1 MNPFRQRHCLRRV
14 CQHAAVLG
22 GLMIGT
28 TGAVAQITLDG
39 TLGPAGPLG
48 GPDYQIP
55 AAVGQQH
62 GGNLFHSFGLF
73 NIHGGESAIFSG
85 PNSVDNII
93 GRVTGGETSWI
104 DGTLRSTIPN
114 ANLYLLNPAGVLFG
128 ENAHLDVQGSFHV
141 STADYLRLG
150 DAARFDAR
158 IPGNSLLSTAPPSAF
173 GFLSEHPA
181 PITVRGSSLEVPVG
195 KSLSLIGGDIELTKE
210 LATSSNLF
218 ALSGRINIASVASSG
233 EVIPNNPDEPAG
245 LKMEGFEKL
254 GNIRL
259 TRSVFPDD
267 PERWVPNIVTDGD
280 PGGTIVIR
288 GGQLTIDQ
296 GAIGS
301 NSSSE
306 STIDHPGVGID
317 IDVTGNIFLL
327 GEISSVSYGAGR
339 AGDVRI
345 AANRLHVTGGEVPT
359 QSGGSFLYL
368 GNIGSR
374 AFGTGDGGNID
385 ITTDSLLVE
394 NNAQIGASVEA
405 IGSGSGGD
413 VTIQTGDLQV
423 LGNQKMAFI
432 QTSTYGTGEAGNL
445 TITADKVL
453 MRGGP
458 GFTGLST
465 GVDSS
470 ARGSASAG
478 DLRLSARN
486 LQVLDGAQITAG
498 ISSGAGDG
506 GKIEISA
513 DTIVVDG
520 VNADGFPAGIFASSR
535 FIRSTQEPTTG
546 DGGAIRITA
555 RTLQLT
561 DRATIN
567 AFSDSYGDP
576 GDIDIQVKSLE
587 VSNGAY
593 ITNSNFGLGKTGGI
607 INIEAEQVRLEGP
620 SPKDEFTGIFSLGG
634 VIAPSAGN
642 IFLNTINLQIVD
654 GALISSRTF
663 GPGAG
668 GAVTINADHALI
680 AGEDPINQVSSQID
694 ASTRI
699 SGNFAD
705 NATGRGGDIVLKV
718 RELDLR
724 DGGQITTASRSAGDS
739 GNITLVTER
748 LTLADAASISAQS
761 MQSADAG
768 SITITARDHL
778 KSQGSTITTEA
789 NAGAGGNIDIQA
801 PQLVTL
807 IDSDITTSV
816 RSGDA
821 NAGNITIT
829 EPAALTLVEGS
840 RIAATTFG
848 GRGGFV
854 RIKAGA
860 VVQSADSA
868 ITADALSKVGIDGE
882 VNIDSPAVDL
892 TAGLVRLPATF
903 FDATR
908 ILTTAC
914 AERWRSD
921 AIRLTIRRYDTLP
934 DSPYGLRTAF
944 PEPTAAAWPV
954 PAEAAGT
961 SGVKNWLMAADEC
974 RDDG

>member
-1 MNPFRQRHCLRRV
+1 
-14 CQHAAVLG
+14 
-22 GLMIGT
+22 
-28 TGAVAQITLDG
+28 VAFAQVTLDG
-39 TLGPAGPLG
+39 TLGPAGSLP
-48 GPDYQIP
+48 GPNYQIP
-55 AAVGQQH
+55 AEVGRQV
-62 GGNLFHSFGLF
+62 GGNLFHSFGKF
-73 NIHGGESAIFSG
+73 SVYNGESATFTG
-85 PNSVDNII
+85 PDSVKNII
-93 GRVTGGETSWI
+93 GRVTGGERSWL

-114 ANLYLLNPAGVLFG
+114 ADLYLLNPAGILFG
-128 ENAHLDVQGSFHV
+128 PNASLDVNGSFHA
-141 STADYLRLG
+141 STANYLRLG
-150 DAARFDAR
+150 EKGRFDATEPR
-158 IPGNSLLSTAPPSAF
+158 NSLLTSAPPSAF
-173 GFLSEHPA
+173 GFLGDNPA
-181 PITVRGSSLEVPVG
+181 LITVRGSSLEVPVG

-267 PERWVPNIVTDGD
+267 PERWVPNIVTDGN

-306 STIDHPGVGID
+306 STIDHPGIGID
-317 IDVTGNIFLL
+317 IDITENIFLL
-327 GEISSVSYGAGR
+327 GEIGSVSYGSGR

-345 AANRLHVTGGEVPT
+345 VANRLHVRGGQIPT

-374 AFGTGDGGNID
+374 AFGAGDGGNID

-394 NNAQIGASVEA
+394 NNAQIGATAEA
-405 IGSGSGGD
+405 TGSGSGGNL
-413 VTIQTGDLQV
+413 TIQTGDLQI
-423 LGNQKMAFI
+423 LGDQKMAFI
-432 QTSTYGTGEAGNL
+432 HTSTFSTGNAGNL

-453 MRGGP
+453 MRGGL

-535 FIRSTQEPTTG
+535 FIKSTQESTTG
-546 DGGAIRITA
+546 DAGDIRITA
-555 RTLQLT
+555 QTLKLT
-561 DRATIN
+561 DRVQIN
-567 AFSDSYGDP
+567 VFSDSYGDP

-642 IFLNTINLQIVD
+642 IFLNTINLHIVD

-668 GAVTINADHALI
+668 GAVTINADHVLI

-705 NATGRGGDIVLKV
+705 NATGRGGDIVLQA

-724 DGGQITTASRSAGDS
+724 DGGQITTASRSAGDG

-748 LTLADAASISAQS
+748 LTLADDASISVQS

-778 KSQGSTITTEA
+778 KSQGSTISA
-789 NAGAGGNIDIQA
+789 NANQGAGGNIAIQA

-807 IDSDITTSV
+807 IGSNITTSV
-816 RSGDA
+816 ASGDQ
-821 NAGNITIT
+821 NAGNVTIT
-829 EPAALTLVEGS
+829 KPAALTLVEGS
-840 RIAATTFG
+840 RIQANAIGGNGGNLNVAADT
-848 GRGGFV
+848 
-854 RIKAGA
+854 IL
-860 VVQSADSA
+860 
-868 ITADALSKVGIDGE
+868 ADAPLESILTATSERGINGRVE
-882 VNIDSPAVDL
+882 INSPDVDIS
-892 TAGLVRLPATF
+892 AGLVPLPSTF
-903 FDATR
+903 FDATT
-908 ILTTAC
+908 IMTKPC
-914 AERWRSD
+914 AERSGAD
-921 AIRLTIRRYDTLP
+921 VISLTTRKYEVLP
-934 DSPYGLRTAF
+934 YSPYALQVHLPRVTSALSINGQASATQNSRT
-944 PEPTAAAWPV
+944 
-954 PAEAAGT
+954 
-961 SGVKNWLMAADEC
+961 SNWLLPSVGEC
-974 RDDG
+974 KRIGS